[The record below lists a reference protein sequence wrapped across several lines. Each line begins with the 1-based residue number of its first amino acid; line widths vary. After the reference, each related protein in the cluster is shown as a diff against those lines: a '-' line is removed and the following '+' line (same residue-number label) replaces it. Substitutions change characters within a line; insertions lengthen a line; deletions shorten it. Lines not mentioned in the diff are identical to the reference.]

1 MVIRALWVLLGISW
15 FRTFKV
21 ALGKKVD
28 RDELL
33 LMMGFDL
40 LITVGAI
47 WGWLV

>member
-1 MVIRALWVLLGISW
+1 MLIRALWILLAISW
-15 FRTFKV
+15 FKTFKV

-28 RDELL
+28 RDEMLL
-33 LMMGFDL
+33 LMMFDL